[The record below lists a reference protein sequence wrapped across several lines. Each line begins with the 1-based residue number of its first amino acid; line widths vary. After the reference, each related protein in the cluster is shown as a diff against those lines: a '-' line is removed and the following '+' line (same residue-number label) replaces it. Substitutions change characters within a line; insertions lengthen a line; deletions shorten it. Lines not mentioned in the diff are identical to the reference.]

1 LEVGWKIDLPFA
13 SSSRKMLD
21 KPLDSLLAA
30 FLARCEAL
38 FLITMLSW
46 AMLLADW
53 GKVLED
59 MVVEMAII
67 DQYDKVD

>member
-1 LEVGWKIDLPFA
+1 MLEE
-13 SSSRKMLD
+13 
-21 KPLDSLLAA
+21 PLCSLLAA
-30 FLARCEAL
+30 FFARCEAL
-38 FLITMLSW
+38 FLIGMFNW

-53 GKVLED
+53 GEVLED